1 MNELGFSESDAP
13 SETIMPAGNRRPP
26 TDGPTGQTGGRE
38 EEGRRERIA
47 YGRSIDRPGESAE
60 ERSAMYYDT
69 IDLLLLKLLARRG
82 GERGAALRLCSK
94 LQAYV

>member
-1 MNELGFSESDAP
+1 
-13 SETIMPAGNRRPP
+13 MPAGNRRPP

-47 YGRSIDRPGESAE
+47 YGRSIDRRGESAE

-69 IDLLLLKLLARRG
+69 IDLLLLLKLLARRV
-82 GERGAALRLCSK
+82 GERGAALRLHSK
-94 LQAYV
+94 LHAYV